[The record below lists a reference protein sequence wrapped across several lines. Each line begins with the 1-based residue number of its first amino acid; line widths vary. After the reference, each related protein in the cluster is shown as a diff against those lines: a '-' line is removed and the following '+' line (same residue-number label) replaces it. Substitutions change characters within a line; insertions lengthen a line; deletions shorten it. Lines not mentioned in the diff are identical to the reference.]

1 VICSFAPTGY
11 KACDNLAVKA
21 LNVRNTNMKTTHIL
35 CGMLLLISRLMLI
48 AQSSITHPASGIGFP
63 AKIEQRFTRGYIDQS
78 QLSGRKIRVAYSY
91 YDGIQV
97 TVNVYPAPTGAKG
110 PSVVDGGPSS
120 DASPAFLKEFQ
131 KVKNDAVN
139 GGDSADVVS
148 QSRFQAAVHMNG
160 PIGMKATL
168 QTKKNKENHDV
179 LLCERN
185 GYFVSF
191 SVNYPS
197 AAWLQYGLTY
207 TDVGHFIGWPAV
219 NSNVTTK
226 PSRKQ

>member
-1 VICSFAPTGY
+1 VN
-11 KACDNLAVKA
+11 NLAVKS
-21 LNVRNTNMKTTHIL
+21 LNVWNKNMKTTPII
-35 CGMLLLISRLMLI
+35 CGMLLLISPLMLI
-48 AQSSITHPASGIGFP
+48 AQSSITHPASGISFP

-78 QLSGRKIRVAYSY
+78 QLSGKKLRVAYSY

-97 TVNVYPAPTGAKG
+97 TVNVYPAPAGAKG
-110 PSVVDGGPSS
+110 PSAVDGGPST

-148 QSRFQAAVHMNG
+148 QSRFHAALHKNG

-191 SVNYPS
+191 SVSYPS

-207 TDVGHFIGWPAV
+207 TDVGHFIGWPAL
-219 NSNVTTK
+219 NSNVTPK